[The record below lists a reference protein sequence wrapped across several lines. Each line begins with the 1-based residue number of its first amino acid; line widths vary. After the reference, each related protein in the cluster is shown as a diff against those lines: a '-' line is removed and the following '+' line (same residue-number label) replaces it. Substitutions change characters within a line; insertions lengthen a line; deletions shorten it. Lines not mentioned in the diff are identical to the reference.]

1 MIKKFFG
8 STFIAVGFVFFLL
21 CVGFHYTYGPH
32 SNLVAAVTED
42 CEQRIARGD
51 FSGSADR
58 ALFRCTDD
66 LESPVGMEYEF
77 AGYAGV
83 LAGLASIVL
92 VLWGARLWQRDHKFA
107 GKKNFFRG
115 TSIALVGGLVVL
127 MVVVR
132 AVAGL

>member
-1 MIKKFFG
+1 MKKFFG
-8 STFIAVGFVFFLL
+8 SAFIAVGIFLFLL
-21 CVGFHYTYGPH
+21 CVGLIYNYGPH
-32 SNLVAAVTED
+32 SNLVAAVIED

-77 AGYAGV
+77 AEYAGV
-83 LAGLASIVL
+83 LSGLASIVL
-92 VLWGARLWQRDHKFA
+92 VLWGARLWQRDHKFT

-115 TSIALVGGLVVL
+115 TSTALVGGLVVL